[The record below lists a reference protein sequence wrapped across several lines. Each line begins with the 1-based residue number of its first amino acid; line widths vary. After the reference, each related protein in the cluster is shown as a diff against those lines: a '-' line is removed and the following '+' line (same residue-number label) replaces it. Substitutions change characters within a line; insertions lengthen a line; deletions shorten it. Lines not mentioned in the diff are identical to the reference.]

1 MGSAVLMS
9 PSLCLECGRVIVG
22 DECQSPQCAARLS
35 SVKKARDLYLFVGGA
50 GLLGMV
56 ISAFRLYPTLEH
68 KSVARLLVL
77 LFLVATIVNLALDD
91 RYAKFTRIM
100 YLVVTAVMVVSATV
114 YFLNG
119 ALDRHIPTEV
129 KATVIGKVA
138 SRGQGGGDA
147 TALTVM
153 WHQTQKQIVE
163 NFKVS
168 RQTFATIE
176 PGDSVYLIVH
186 QGAFSMPWYGGLLS
200 SKPTSVPTE
209 KR

>member
-147 TALTVM
+147 TAL
-153 WHQTQKQIVE
+153 
-163 NFKVS
+163 
-168 RQTFATIE
+168 
-176 PGDSVYLIVH
+176 
-186 QGAFSMPWYGGLLS
+186 
-200 SKPTSVPTE
+200 
-209 KR
+209 